1 MSLDRENSSYSALL
15 QLLQPL
21 GQEHLLRFWGELS
34 TEERGRL
41 ANQIRS
47 IDWETFATLA
57 ANESGQQDWDRLVAQ
72 VSPPQALSLLEQA
85 EPQRKRAATAAGEEA
100 LARGQVGFILVAGGQ
115 GSRLG
120 FEHPKGMFPI
130 GPVSGRSLFQI
141 LLEHA
146 RARSLRANVSLPVY
160 IMTSP
165 QTDRET
171 RAFLEAHRWFGYPA
185 EDIRIF
191 CQGVIPAVDRQ
202 SRQILLA
209 EKAELFVNP
218 DGHGGCLAALAR
230 AGLLEEMRQRGVEQL
245 FYGQVDNPLLQV
257 CQPALLG
264 HHLLSG
270 AEVTTQVVRKQ
281 EPGQKV
287 GNVVRWQGRTRI
299 IEYSDIPERLAA
311 QRNAGGDLRFWAGS
325 IAVHVFNREF
335 LERCAAEAETLP
347 FHRALKKVACLDEQ
361 GRRVQPAEPNA
372 IKFERFIFDLLPHA
386 REAIVVEV
394 DPALGFAAVKNA
406 APALTETPEWVQAA
420 ISRLHR
426 HWLRQAGADVADDLP
441 VEISPFV
448 ALESG
453 DLVGRIRQGQAF
465 TEPVWLAP
473 KRPPS

>member
-1 MSLDRENSSYSALL
+1 MSSLTENSEYTALL
-15 QLLQPL
+15 QLLEPL
-21 GQEHLLRFWGELS
+21 GQGHLLRFWDELPAAG
-34 TEERGRL
+34 RRRL
-41 ANQIRS
+41 ADQIRA

-57 ANESGQQDWDRLVAQ
+57 ATDAGQQDWEQVAAQ
-72 VSPPQALSLLEQA
+72 VAPPQALSLLEQA
-85 EPQRKRAATAAGEEA
+85 DLHRQRAAVEAGQKA
-100 LARGQVGFILVAGGQ
+100 LAEGRVGFILVAGGQ

-146 RARSLRANVSLPVY
+146 RARGQRAGVALPVF

-171 RAFLEAHRWFGYPA
+171 REFLAANNWFGYSP
-185 EDIRIF
+185 ENIRVF
-191 CQGVIPAVDRQ
+191 CQGVIPAVDLQ
-202 SRQILLA
+202 TRQILLA
-209 EKAELFVNP
+209 EKDELFVNP

-230 AGLLEEMRQRGVEQL
+230 AGLLDEMRQRGIEHL

-270 AEVTTQVVRKQ
+270 SEVTTQVIRKLD
-281 EPGQKV
+281 PSQKV
-287 GNVVRWQGRTRI
+287 GNVVRFQGRTQI
-299 IEYSDIPERLAA
+299 IEYSDIPASLAG
-311 QRNAGGDLRFWAGS
+311 QRNSDGELRFWAGS
-325 IAVHVFNREF
+325 IAVHVFSREF
-335 LERCAAEAETLP
+335 LERCAAHAETLP
-347 FHRALKKVACLDEQ
+347 FHRALKKVASLDER
-361 GRRVQPAEPNA
+361 GRKLQPAEPNA

-394 DPALGFAAVKNA
+394 DPARGFAAVKNA
-406 APALTETPEWVQAA
+406 APAPAETPEWVQAA

-426 HWLRQAGADVADDLP
+426 HWLRQAGAEIADHVP
-441 VEISPFV
+441 VEISPYF
-448 ALESG
+448 ALDAA
-453 DLVGRIRQGQAF
+453 DLVGKIPPGTRF

-473 KRPPS
+473 EQTS